1 MSYTIKNADG
11 TVLLNLVDGTI
22 DTRTT
27 SLTLIGKNKDDYGT
41 AWNTNLVN
49 MLQNF
54 AAPVQP
60 RSPLIGQLWF
70 NTSDGR
76 LKIYGLDG
84 VFRDVTSTLM
94 FATPPSILRAG
105 DLWIDTTNDQLYFT
119 KNGTNTI
126 LAGPVYSSINGKS
139 GFISE
144 YLIDD
149 AGNTRPV
156 TKMFSNGV
164 LMGILSTCSF
174 VVAPTSE
181 VPQDNQGMFD
191 IRPGLNL
198 NYSKPELEFIGVAT
212 TASTVGQEFTLTNIF
227 VKLDNAGVPQN
238 IIGNGSFNIVSDVGL
253 TVGTYTDISI
263 LAGGSV
269 SARRG
274 TIRNNVADSVLEI
287 ETKDS
292 TASPQ
297 DKVVFT
303 AYRNTVGINLGSGQT
318 PIQNFHVEGNSYFNG
333 NATITGNLTVQGTS
347 TVVSTEILQIRD
359 KNIELATSSTWY
371 TDSLVDGGGLTL
383 HGTTD
388 KTILYD
394 NSSTSWKANIS
405 WNTTQTY
412 KINDIMAVSSTGL
425 GTGVTQ
431 TSITKVGIL
440 EYATVSNVIIKGN
453 GITSRTGSYPLASVT
468 STTTNTGSAITVRL
482 NSIIPIIS
490 TGSTV
495 TLDGLSTTE
504 FNGTYSI
511 HTLTNAVTT
520 ITEFIVLS
528 NGALST
534 TTAVFG
540 ATPAVYINDL
550 MLTAAPGYNASSLT
564 VPAGGIDVNR
574 KRIKNLPFSGV
585 GTDAASVDYVNAAIN
600 ISQTKGIALTVD
612 ITRMATP
619 NLDIATILNKL
630 MPPTNATV
638 FPNYP
643 NDNLYDLPEEYR
655 ARVLCQSTTV
665 TVRNLPINV
674 VTTATAVLRDP
685 DGAPTNVIQYIS
697 VTSGQVSTS
706 TAVPY
711 TVKEFRVFGPT
722 TGRPSKVWEWYR
734 DVP

>member
-11 TVLLNLVDGTI
+11 TVLLNLVDGTV
-22 DTRTT
+22 DTKTT

-60 RSPLIGQLWF
+60 RSPLLGQLWF
-70 NTSDGR
+70 NTADGR

-94 FATPPSILRAG
+94 FATPPTILRAG
-105 DLWIDTTNDQLYFT
+105 DLWINTTDDQLYFS
-119 KNGTNTI
+119 KDGTTVK
-126 LAGPVYSSINGKS
+126 LAGPIYSSVDGKS
-139 GFISE
+139 GFLSE
-144 YLIDD
+144 ILYDD
-149 AGNTRPV
+149 AGNKRSV
-156 TKMFSNGV
+156 TTMYSNGV

-174 VVAPTSE
+174 IVAPTSSI
-181 VPQDNQGMFD
+181 VQDNQGMYD
-191 IRPGLNL
+191 IKPGLNL
-198 NYSKPELEFIGVAT
+198 NYSKPELEFVGVAT

-227 VKLDNAGVPQN
+227 VKLENAGIPQN
-238 IIGNGSFNIVSDVGL
+238 ITGNGTFNIVSDPGL

-274 TIRNNVADSVLEI
+274 TIRNNIADAVLEI
-287 ETKDS
+287 ETKNS

-297 DKVVFT
+297 DKVVLT
-303 AYRNTVGINLGSGQT
+303 AYRDRIGINLGAGIT
-318 PIQNFHVEGNSYFNG
+318 PTHNFHVEGDSYFNG

-359 KNIELATSSTWY
+359 KNIELASSSTWY
-371 TDSLVDGGGLTL
+371 TDSLVDGGGVTL
-383 HGTTD
+383 HGTSD
-388 KTILYD
+388 KTILYH
-394 NSSTSWKANIS
+394 NSSTSWKANIN
-405 WNTTQTY
+405 WNTTGSYQ
-412 KINDIMAVSSTGL
+412 INDTMVVSGTGL
-425 GTGVTQ
+425 GAGVTQ
-431 TSITKVGIL
+431 TSITRLGIL

-468 STTTNTGSAITVRL
+468 SSGTNTGSAITVRL
-482 NSIIPIIS
+482 DSIIPIIS
-490 TGSTV
+490 TGSTI
-495 TLDGLSTTE
+495 TIDGLSTTE
-504 FNGTYSI
+504 YNGIYSI
-511 HTLTNAVTT
+511 YTLTNSVST
-520 ITEFIVLS
+520 ITEFTVLS
-528 NGALST
+528 NGVLST

-540 ATPAVYINDL
+540 ATPAVYVNDL

-564 VPAGGIDVNR
+564 VPTGGIDVNR
-574 KRIKNLPFSGV
+574 KRIKNLPFSSV

-600 ISQTKGIALTVD
+600 VSSTKGIAFTVD

-619 NLDIATILNKL
+619 NLEIATLLNKL
-630 MPPTNATV
+630 MPPTNATS

-655 ARVLCQSTTV
+655 ARVLCQNTTV

-706 TAVPY
+706 TAVVY
-711 TVKEFRVFGPT
+711 SVKEFRIFGPT

-734 DVP
+734 DIP